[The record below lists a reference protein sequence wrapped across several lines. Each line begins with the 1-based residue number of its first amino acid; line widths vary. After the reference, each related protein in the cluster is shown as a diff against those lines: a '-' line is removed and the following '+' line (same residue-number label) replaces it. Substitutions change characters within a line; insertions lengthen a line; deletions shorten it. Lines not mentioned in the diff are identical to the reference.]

1 MNTPHETRQKNTSS
15 GPQTRS
21 ADLLRP
27 EVLAQLANLE
37 LVAKA
42 VVDGF
47 FTGMH
52 RSPFFGFSQ
61 EFAEYKAYNDG
72 DDPRFID
79 WNVYARTDRT
89 YIKRFLGET
98 NTALNLI
105 LDVSGSMAFQSN
117 TVSKLLYGKYIC
129 ASLAYMARKQHD
141 ALGITLFDDQ
151 IREVLPPA
159 SHPDTFYRLLALLE
173 RTSASAGSEIND
185 SIKHLSGTISKRGIM
200 VMISDFYCDPD
211 ELNRHLQALVNHGHE
226 VVLFHLLDRGERA
239 PAEHIKKM
247 RSPATLQDIES
258 GAQVKVSAEFMRDV
272 YPQRVTQHIDNL
284 TSTSIRS
291 GFTYVPCDTSAP
303 LDDLLNRYLLLR
315 QQKR

>member
-1 MNTPHETRQKNTSS
+1 MNSTRDQQASNPQS
-15 GPQTRS
+15 GS
-21 ADLLRP
+21 AELLRP
-27 EVLAQLANLE
+27 DVLAQLSSLE

-98 NTALNLI
+98 NTALNLV
-105 LDVSGSMAFQSN
+105 LDVSGSMAYQSDA
-117 TVSKLLYGKYIC
+117 VSKLHYGKYIC
-129 ASLAYMARKQHD
+129 AALAYMARKQHD
-141 ALGITLFDDQ
+141 AISITLFDDK
-151 IREVLPPA
+151 IREILPPA

-173 RTSASAGSEIND
+173 RTSASDGTQIND
-185 SIKHLSGTISKRGIM
+185 SLKHLTGTIRKRGIF

-211 ELNRHLQALVNHGHE
+211 ELNRHLQALVNRGHE
-226 VVLFHLLDRGERA
+226 VVLFHLLDRAEHA
-239 PAEHIKKM
+239 PAEHVKKM
-247 RSPATLQDIES
+247 RSPSTMKDMES
-258 GAQVKVSAEFMRDV
+258 GAKVKVSAQYIRDV
-272 YPQRVTQHIDNL
+272 YPQRVAQHIEEL
-284 TSTSIRS
+284 TKTALRS
-291 GFTYVPCDTSAP
+291 GFTYVACNTSEP

-315 QQKR
+315 QRRR

>member
-1 MNTPHETRQKNTSS
+1 MNTTRNNRKNTTTSS
-15 GPQTRS
+15 PART

-27 EVLAQLANLE
+27 EVLAQLSSLE

-42 VVDGF
+42 VVEGF

-98 NTALNLI
+98 NTALNLV
-105 LDVSGSMAFQSN
+105 LDISASMGYQSSD
-117 TVSKLLYGKYIC
+117 VSKLLYGKYIC

-141 ALGITLFDDQ
+141 AIGITLFDDQ
-151 IREVLPPA
+151 IRDVQPPL

-173 RTSASAGSEIND
+173 RTSASSGTEIND
-185 SIKHLSGTISKRGIM
+185 SLKHLTGTIRKRGIF
-200 VMISDFYCDPD
+200 VMISDFYCEPD

-226 VVLFHLLDRGERA
+226 VVLFHLLDRGEHE
-239 PAEHIKKM
+239 PAKHIRKM
-247 RSPATLQDIES
+247 QSPSTLRDMES
-258 GAQVKVSAEFMRDV
+258 GAQVRVSAEFIRDE
-272 YPQRVTQHIDNL
+272 YPQRIAQHIDTL
-284 TSTSIRS
+284 SKTAIRS
-291 GFTYVPCDTSAP
+291 GFTYVPCNTSAP
-303 LDDLLNRYLLLR
+303 LDELLNRYLLLR
-315 QQKR
+315 QQRR